1 MGKEGKKED
10 CFFYF
15 DTWKLSLDAAASLV
29 RDSAQRPHPGH
40 EPSCEWTMSVAR
52 LVVDTRHVIGTG
64 GVTSTDRVRL
74 DQGTSPY
81 SSAANCSAHQ
91 GAARPGSLR
100 ATFAGDWQS
109 EGGDDEFV
117 QVHETISVDR
127 SRDKARCPQGVRVDP
142 MTSADVR
149 SHAMTLTHAT
159 RIVRSPGCTFSTS
172 GTSKPQRVLRSSAR
186 RTFATCRSSI

>member
-1 MGKEGKKED
+1 
-10 CFFYF
+10 
-15 DTWKLSLDAAASLV
+15 
-29 RDSAQRPHPGH
+29 
-40 EPSCEWTMSVAR
+40 MSVAR

-109 EGGDDEFV
+109 EGGTTSLYKYMKRFPWIGRGTKHGAHKEFV
-117 QVHETISVDR
+117 L
-127 SRDKARCPQGVRVDP
+127 
-142 MTSADVR
+142 
-149 SHAMTLTHAT
+149 TL
-159 RIVRSPGCTFSTS
+159 
-172 GTSKPQRVLRSSAR
+172 
-186 RTFATCRSSI
+186 